1 MNEKLAKAL
10 FESTLARDLP
20 GMADIDSSLLLF
32 AREIKKNFTVG
43 VSGECADELFAGY
56 PWYHDRE
63 ALYGNSFPWA
73 TSTGVRKRLFRSD
86 LTQDI
91 DEYIKTRYDDTV
103 SLAGRVD
110 GESVEDKKMRE
121 MFLLNFY
128 WFMQTLLD
136 RKDRMTMFCGLE
148 VRLRP
153 QHCGIRYNILS
164 QRLYGREGIL
174 REEAICFRVVF
185 RKSHIR
191 KLTTAY
197 FKLVKETQRYIS
209 GTKLIST
216 YQTEMSLRKS
226 KIDTLNSRYG
236 QLMGVPRCRLIL
248 CRRNISCITA

>member
-1 MNEKLAKAL
+1 MKDAIERQLVSDVPLCCFLSGGLDSSIISKIASDKYREKGEILSTYSVTYTDNEKYFTKSRFQPNSDEVYIRLMRDFIGSDHNVVTLDNEKLAKAL

-148 VRLRP
+148 VRVP
-153 QHCGIRYNILS
+153 FCDHNIVEYAYN
-164 QRLYGREGIL
+164 
-174 REEAICFRVVF
+174 
-185 RKSHIR
+185 
-191 KLTTAY
+191 
-197 FKLVKETQRYIS
+197 
-209 GTKLIST
+209 
-216 YQTEMSLRKS
+216 M
-226 KIDTLNSRYG
+226 
-236 QLMGVPRCRLIL
+236 P
-248 CRRNISCITA
+248 